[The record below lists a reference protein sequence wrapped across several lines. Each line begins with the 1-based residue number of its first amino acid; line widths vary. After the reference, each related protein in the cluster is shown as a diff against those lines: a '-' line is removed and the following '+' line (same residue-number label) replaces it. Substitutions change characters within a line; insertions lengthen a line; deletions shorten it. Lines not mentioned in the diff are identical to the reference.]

1 MRSRNSDK
9 YCQNRLEKKIPEYP
23 FLSRIHFLLRL
34 RYKIYDGASKK
45 YVIEKIR

>member
-23 FLSRIHFLLRL
+23 YLSRIHFHLRL
-34 RYKIYDGASKK
+34 RYKIYDGWDKR
-45 YVIEKIR
+45 YVKEEI